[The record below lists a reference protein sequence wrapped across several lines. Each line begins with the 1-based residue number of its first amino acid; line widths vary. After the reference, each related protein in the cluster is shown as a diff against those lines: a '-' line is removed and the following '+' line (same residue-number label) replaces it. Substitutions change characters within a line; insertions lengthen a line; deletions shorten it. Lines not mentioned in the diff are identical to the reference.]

1 LKEQIIIATRG
12 SKLAL
17 AQAGWVQAQL
27 QGRYPQMEISLRIIK
42 TTGDK
47 ILDVPLAQV
56 GGKGLFTK
64 EIEQAI
70 LDKEADLGVHSMKD
84 VPTEIPPGLTIG
96 VITARE
102 DERDALISNHWKS
115 LEDLPPGG
123 RIGTSSLR
131 RRAQLLHLR
140 PDLQIQS
147 MRGNV
152 DTRIKKLAS
161 EQLDGIILAVA
172 GLKRLGLA
180 HLITCTLPI
189 TQMLPAIGQ
198 GALGLEFREQDSR
211 IREMLAFFDDPD
223 CHITLRA
230 ERAFLNRL
238 EGGCQVPIAARS
250 YLEGGYLKLEGLI
263 GSLDGKVII
272 REKIEGL
279 PMEAE
284 SLGIRLA
291 QGLLEQGGAEILSEI
306 YGRSFA

>member
-1 LKEQIIIATRG
+1 MKEQIIIGTRG

-27 QGRYPQMEISLRIIK
+27 RGRYPQMEISLRIIK

-64 EIEQAI
+64 EIEQAL
-70 LDKEADLGVHSMKD
+70 LDGGADLGVHSMKD
-84 VPTEIPPGLTIG
+84 VPTEVPPGLTIG

-102 DERDALISNHWKS
+102 DERDALISNRWMS
-115 LEDLPPGG
+115 LADIPLGG

-147 MRGNV
+147 LRGNV
-152 DTRIKKLAS
+152 DTRIKKLAD

-180 HLITCTLPI
+180 HLITSILPI

-198 GALGLEFREQDSR
+198 GALGLEFRQQDTR
-211 IREMLAFFDDPD
+211 MRKLLAFFDDPD
-223 CHITLRA
+223 CHVTLRA
-230 ERAFLNRL
+230 ERAFLSRL
-238 EGGCQVPIAARS
+238 EGGCQVPIAAR
-250 YLEGGYLKLEGLI
+250 GYLADGNLHLEGLI
-263 GSLDGKVII
+263 GSLDGNVLF
-272 REKIEGL
+272 REQIEGSPL
-279 PMEAE
+279 EAE

-291 QGLLEQGGAEILSEI
+291 RMLLEQGGAKILSEI
-306 YGRSFA
+306 YGRSFS